1 MPRESSRI
9 FDLPRSEARAVIF
22 QRLNSFALGVNGDM
36 GDKGINGDK
45 GDSGDNGDL
54 GRMGKSFSLLG
65 LENRPYLDLGL
76 RAFGEADD
84 AAVAREK
91 TLGRIAIGCA
101 LPNVHVE
108 DRSDE
113 ANVANELLDMNE
125 SLWNPIA
132 FEVDV
137 VAESMKNVS
146 PRSETLVSM
155 SGGLIRRLCVFG
167 GLSALRWGFTCL
179 LWLLACCG
187 MSFTVGVST
196 GEGGGTFPTP
206 SILGGCK
213 DEDDD
218 AEVERNDVRVR
229 LSGRVWCAAAL
240 WRLTRG
246 KRAGGGG

>member
-1 MPRESSRI
+1 
-9 FDLPRSEARAVIF
+9 
-22 QRLNSFALGVNGDM
+22 
-36 GDKGINGDK
+36 
-45 GDSGDNGDL
+45 
-54 GRMGKSFSLLG
+54 MGKSFSLLG
-65 LENRPYLDLGL
+65 LENRPYFDLGL

-84 AAVAREK
+84 DAAAVAREK

-132 FEVDV
+132 FGVDV

-146 PRSETLVSM
+146 PRSEERFVSM
-155 SGGLIRRLCVFG
+155 SGGLMRRLCLLG
-167 GLSALRWGFTCL
+167 GLSALRWGLKCL
-179 LWLLACCG
+179 MCLLACCG
-187 MSFTVGVST
+187 MSCTVGLST
-196 GEGGGTFPTP
+196 GEGGGTFPIA

-213 DEDDD
+213 DGGDDES
-218 AEVERNDVRVR
+218 EVERNDVRVR
-229 LSGRVWCAAAL
+229 QSGRGGWAAAL